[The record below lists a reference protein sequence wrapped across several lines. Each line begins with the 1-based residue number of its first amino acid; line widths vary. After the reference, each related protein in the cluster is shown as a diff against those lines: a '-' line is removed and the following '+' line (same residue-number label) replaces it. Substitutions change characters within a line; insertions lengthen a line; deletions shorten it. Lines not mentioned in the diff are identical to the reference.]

1 MIPRNAEGQIK
12 LCGGFFFFQIKKRC
26 TNMEVSHQDGSSKSC
41 LEARTKVLTS
51 GRITVPDPL
60 VENAND
66 IQNTTKHPKHPADFG
81 IILL

>member
-1 MIPRNAEGQIK
+1 
-12 LCGGFFFFQIKKRC
+12 
-26 TNMEVSHQDGSSKSC
+26 MEVSHQDGSSKSC